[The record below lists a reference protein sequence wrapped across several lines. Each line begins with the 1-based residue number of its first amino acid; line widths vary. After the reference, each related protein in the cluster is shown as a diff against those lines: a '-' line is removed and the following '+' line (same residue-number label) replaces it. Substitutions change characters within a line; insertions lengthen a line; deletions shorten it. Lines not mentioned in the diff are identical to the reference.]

1 MSFHPNDVARR
12 SRMSSYA
19 LMVAFLV
26 LIGAFF
32 KTQVLQ
38 HKQYVLQSEEN
49 RLRPI
54 PLPAPRGII
63 YDRHGQ
69 VIAENLPAYSV
80 SITAPTVDSLRSVL
94 AQLSPTLQLTQN
106 DINLAVRRYRRA
118 PTRPTVILPDASI
131 DIVSVLE
138 EHRLDFPRLIIQSVP
153 RRFYPDG
160 SVVASF
166 VGYTGEITEN
176 ELNDP
181 KYATYKPGQEIGKAG
196 LEKQYENILHGREGV
211 KFDEVDA
218 RGRPVRDEGNRPE
231 LDPVGAPPLYTNI
244 DLDLQKFMAQ
254 IFADSLQGGAIAMDP
269 NSGEVLALYSAPSWD
284 PNKFTGGIPVDYYK
298 QLLEDKRR
306 PLVNKTIQGRYPP
319 GSTFKLATSI
329 IALEDGLVT
338 PTEHMPVPCTG
349 GYQYGSRYFRCWDHR
364 GHGSVDLLGAIKHS
378 CDVYFYQLGLKIGLS
393 KLIAGGINLT
403 MRDRSGIDLP
413 EENQPY
419 WPYAI
424 KYYND
429 KYGARGWSNAETL
442 NLAIGQGANSQTV
455 VNMAKFYTAL
465 ATGGKAARPEIAHLV
480 PQRKEIYSLTPQLQA
495 VLLDGMKA
503 VAQEGGTAAVAGA
516 QFSAGVTATGE
527 KAVLAGKTGSAQNTG
542 GPDHGWFVGFA
553 PADHPKIVVAVL
565 LEFGLHGWR
574 AARIASAIISHYL
587 KVSPIQATM
596 DEG

>member
-12 SRMSSYA
+12 ARWST
-19 LMVAFLV
+19 LFLGVAFLV

-38 HKQYVLQSEEN
+38 HKQYVLQSQEN

-63 YDRHGQ
+63 YDRHGE

-80 SITAPTVDSLRSVL
+80 SITSPNVDSLRSAL
-94 AQLSPTLQLTQN
+94 AQLAPTLQLSQN
-106 DINLAVRRYRRA
+106 DVNLAIRRYRRA

-153 RRFYPDG
+153 KRYYPDG
-160 SVVASF
+160 PIVASF

-181 KYATYKPGQEIGKAG
+181 KYVEYKPGQQIGKAG
-196 LEKQYENILHGREGV
+196 LEKQYEKILHGREGV
-211 KFDEVDA
+211 RFDEVDA
-218 RGRPVRDEGNRPE
+218 RGRPVRGEGPRPD

-244 DLDLQKFMAQ
+244 DLDLQKFTSG
-254 IFADSLQGGAIAMDP
+254 IFADSLQGGAVAIDP
-269 NSGEVLALYSAPSWD
+269 TTGEVLALYSAPSWD

-298 QLLEDKRR
+298 SLLEDKRR

-319 GSTFKLATSI
+319 GSTFKLATSVI
-329 IALEDGLVT
+329 GLQDGVIT
-338 PTEHMPVPCTG
+338 PKDHMPVPCSG
-349 GYQYGSRYFRCWDHR
+349 GYQYGTRYFRCWEKK
-364 GHGSVDLLGAIKHS
+364 GHGSLDLEGAIKHS
-378 CDVYFYQLGLKIGLS
+378 CDVYFYQLGLKIGLT

-424 KYYND
+424 QYYND

-455 VNMAKFYTAL
+455 VNMAKFYTAI

-480 PQRKEIYSLTPQLQA
+480 PQRKQVFNLTQAQDSIILEGLKA
-495 VLLDGMKA
+495 VLEA
-503 VAQEGGTAAVAGA
+503 GGTAGA
-516 QFSAGVTATGE
+516 SAIQGLT
-527 KAVLAGKTGSAQNTG
+527 LAGKTGTAQNTG

-565 LEFGLHGWR
+565 LEFGLHGSR
-574 AARIASAIISHYL
+574 AAHIASAIIGHYL
-587 KVSPIQATM
+587 KVGPINATM

>member
-12 SRMSSYA
+12 ARWST
-19 LMVAFLV
+19 LFLGVAFVV

-32 KTQVLQ
+32 KTQVVQ
-38 HKQYVLQSEEN
+38 HKQYVLASQEN

-63 YDRHGQ
+63 YDRHGE

-80 SITAPTVDSLRSVL
+80 SITAPNVDSLRSAL
-94 AQLSPTLQLTQN
+94 AQLQPTLQLTQN

-153 RRFYPDG
+153 KRYYPDG
-160 SVVASF
+160 PIVASF

-181 KYATYKPGQEIGKAG
+181 KYVDYKPGQQIGKAG
-196 LEKQYENILHGREGV
+196 LEKQYEKELHGREGV
-211 KFDEVDA
+211 RFDEVDA
-218 RGRPVRDEGNRPE
+218 RGRPVRGEGPRPD
-231 LDPVGAPPLYTNI
+231 LDPIGAKPLYTNV
-244 DLDLQKFMAQ
+244 DLDLQKFTAG
-254 IFADSLQGGAIAMDP
+254 IFADSLQGGAIAIDP
-269 NSGEVLALYSAPSWD
+269 ASGEVLALYSAPSWD
-284 PNKFTGGIPVDYYK
+284 PNKFTGGIPIDYYK

-329 IALEDGLVT
+329 IALQNGLVS
-338 PTEHMPVPCTG
+338 PKEHMPVPCSG
-349 GYQYGSRYFRCWDHR
+349 GYQYGTRYFRCWDRR
-364 GHGSVDLLGAIKHS
+364 GHGSLDLEGAIKHS

-403 MRDRSGIDLP
+403 VRDRSGIDLP

-424 KYYND
+424 DYYNK
-429 KYGARGWSNAETL
+429 KYGPRNWSNAETL

-455 VNMAKFYTAL
+455 ANMAKLYSAI
-465 ATGGKAARPEIAHLV
+465 ATGGMAPRPEIAHLV
-480 PQRKEIYSLTPQLQA
+480 PQRKQIYSLTQAQDSILLEGLKA
-495 VLLDGMKA
+495 VLEA
-503 VAQEGGTAAVAGA
+503 GGTAGA
-516 QFSAGVTATGE
+516 SAIQGLT
-527 KAVLAGKTGSAQNTG
+527 LAGKTGTAQNTG

-553 PADHPKIVVAVL
+553 PANNPKIVVAVL
-565 LEFGLHGWR
+565 LEFGLHGSR
-574 AARIASAIISHYL
+574 AAHIASAIIGHYL
-587 KVSPIQATM
+587 KVGPINATM